1 MRLIDLRSDTV
12 TRPTPAMREA
22 MARAE
27 VGDDVYGEDPTVA
40 RLEERSADLLGKEAA
55 LFVPSGTMA
64 NQIAL
69 GVLAR
74 GGDEVVCEAGAHCFA
89 FEGGALAALW
99 GVQARTTLG
108 ERGVLDPVAVEAAIR
123 PDDPHYPRT
132 RAVAIENTH
141 NRGGGKAWSLAAVRA
156 VGDVAA
162 RRGLALYMVGA
173 RLLNAVVATGTSA
186 RDYAAPATLASMCFS
201 KGLGAPV
208 GSVLA
213 GPRPLIQEG
222 RRLRKR
228 RGSETS
234 SRSSPAP
241 GSSFRSRRTSS
252 SSPSRGAARPSCPA
266 ASARLACCATRRARA
281 PSSCA
286 SSPTSTSRPPTS
298 RRRRAGWRR
307 WSAHSAHWSV
317 PRAWGVGSGP
327 GGCVL
332 AWSDGHDHAPAH
344 RTHRDVVLGHRVRI
358 GAGGEDGVGA
368 GGDLGT
374 RPSPRPSPRSAGR
387 GGNSGDLDVAPPHPS
402 PLPRRGRGRKADLDL
417 DAIHRRRAP
426 RVRARRAVPPPG
438 REPGAGEAR
447 RGGTGRPAHRRGP
460 PPLR

>member
-99 GVQARTTLG
+99 GIQARTILG

-141 NRGGGKAWSLAAVRA
+141 NRGGGKAWPVAAVRA
-156 VGDVAA
+156 VGEVAA
-162 RRGLALYMVGA
+162 RRGLALYMDGA

-228 RGSETS
+228 LGGGMRQAGIV
-234 SRSSPAP
+234 
-241 GSSFRSRRTSS
+241 
-252 SSPSRGAARPSCPA
+252 AAA
-266 ASARLACCATRRARA
+266 GLFALEHHVARLAEDHAHAARLGDLLSQLPGA
-281 PSSCA
+281 RLQFPVETNLLFVAFEGRSAAELSARFREVGVLCN
-286 SSPTSTSRPPTS
+286 PEGSRPELVRFVTHLDVS
-298 RRRRAGWRR
+298 ASDIEEAARRVA
-307 WSAHSAHWSV
+307 AV
-317 PRAWGVGSGP
+317 
-327 GGCVL
+327 
-332 AWSDGHDHAPAH
+332 
-344 RTHRDVVLGHRVRI
+344 
-358 GAGGEDGVGA
+358 VGA
-368 GGDLGT
+368 
-374 RPSPRPSPRSAGR
+374 
-387 GGNSGDLDVAPPHPS
+387 
-402 PLPRRGRGRKADLDL
+402 
-417 DAIHRRRAP
+417 
-426 RVRARRAVPPPG
+426 
-438 REPGAGEAR
+438 
-447 RGGTGRPAHRRGP
+447 
-460 PPLR
+460 

>member
-74 GGDEVVCEAGAHCFA
+74 GGDEIVCEAGAHCFA

-99 GVQARTTLG
+99 GIQARTILG

-132 RAVAIENTH
+132 RAIAIENTH
-141 NRGGGKAWSLAAVRA
+141 NRGGGKAWPVAAVRA
-156 VGDVAA
+156 VGEVAA
-162 RRGLALYMVGA
+162 RRGLALYMDGA

-228 RGSETS
+228 LGGGMRQAGIV
-234 SRSSPAP
+234 
-241 GSSFRSRRTSS
+241 
-252 SSPSRGAARPSCPA
+252 AAA
-266 ASARLACCATRRARA
+266 GLFALEHHVARLAEDHAHAARLGDLLSQLPGA
-281 PSSCA
+281 RLQFPVETNLLFVAFEGHSAAELSARFREAGVLCN
-286 SSPTSTSRPPTS
+286 PEGSRPELVRFVTHLDVS
-298 RRRRAGWRR
+298 ASDIEEAARRVA
-307 WSAHSAHWSV
+307 AV
-317 PRAWGVGSGP
+317 
-327 GGCVL
+327 
-332 AWSDGHDHAPAH
+332 
-344 RTHRDVVLGHRVRI
+344 
-358 GAGGEDGVGA
+358 VGA
-368 GGDLGT
+368 
-374 RPSPRPSPRSAGR
+374 
-387 GGNSGDLDVAPPHPS
+387 
-402 PLPRRGRGRKADLDL
+402 
-417 DAIHRRRAP
+417 
-426 RVRARRAVPPPG
+426 
-438 REPGAGEAR
+438 
-447 RGGTGRPAHRRGP
+447 
-460 PPLR
+460 

>member
-99 GVQARTTLG
+99 GIQARTIPG

-132 RAVAIENTH
+132 RAIAIENTH
-141 NRGGGKAWSLAAVRA
+141 NRGGGKAWPVAAVRA
-156 VGDVAA
+156 VGEVAA
-162 RRGLALYMVGA
+162 RRRLALYMDGA
-173 RLLNAVVATGTSA
+173 RLMNAVVATGTSA

-228 RGSETS
+228 LGGGMRQAGIV
-234 SRSSPAP
+234 
-241 GSSFRSRRTSS
+241 
-252 SSPSRGAARPSCPA
+252 AAA
-266 ASARLACCATRRARA
+266 GLFALEHHVARLAEDHAHAARLGDLLSQLPGA
-281 PSSCA
+281 RLQFPVETNLLFVAFEGRSAAELSARFREVGVLCN
-286 SSPTSTSRPPTS
+286 PEGSRPELVRFVTHLDVS
-298 RRRRAGWRR
+298 ASDIEEAARRVA
-307 WSAHSAHWSV
+307 AV
-317 PRAWGVGSGP
+317 
-327 GGCVL
+327 
-332 AWSDGHDHAPAH
+332 
-344 RTHRDVVLGHRVRI
+344 
-358 GAGGEDGVGA
+358 VGA
-368 GGDLGT
+368 
-374 RPSPRPSPRSAGR
+374 
-387 GGNSGDLDVAPPHPS
+387 
-402 PLPRRGRGRKADLDL
+402 
-417 DAIHRRRAP
+417 
-426 RVRARRAVPPPG
+426 
-438 REPGAGEAR
+438 
-447 RGGTGRPAHRRGP
+447 
-460 PPLR
+460 

>member
-99 GVQARTTLG
+99 GVQARTILG

-162 RRGLALYMVGA
+162 RRGLALYMDGA

-228 RGSETS
+228 LGGGMRQAGILAAAGLFALEHHVA
-234 SRSSPAP
+234 RLVEDHAH
-241 GSSFRSRRTSS
+241 
-252 SSPSRGAARPSCPA
+252 AARLGDLLSQLPG
-266 ASARLACCATRRARA
+266 ARLQFPVETNLLFVAFEGRSAAELSGRFRQAGVLCN
-281 PSSCA
+281 PEG
-286 SSPTSTSRPPTS
+286 SRPELVRFVTHLDVS
-298 RRRRAGWRR
+298 ASDIEEAARRVA
-307 WSAHSAHWSV
+307 AV
-317 PRAWGVGSGP
+317 
-327 GGCVL
+327 
-332 AWSDGHDHAPAH
+332 
-344 RTHRDVVLGHRVRI
+344 
-358 GAGGEDGVGA
+358 VGA
-368 GGDLGT
+368 
-374 RPSPRPSPRSAGR
+374 
-387 GGNSGDLDVAPPHPS
+387 
-402 PLPRRGRGRKADLDL
+402 
-417 DAIHRRRAP
+417 
-426 RVRARRAVPPPG
+426 
-438 REPGAGEAR
+438 
-447 RGGTGRPAHRRGP
+447 
-460 PPLR
+460 

>member
-99 GVQARTTLG
+99 GIQARTIPG

-141 NRGGGKAWSLAAVRA
+141 NRGGGKAWPVAAVRA
-156 VGDVAA
+156 VGEVAA
-162 RRGLALYMVGA
+162 RRRLALYMDGA
-173 RLLNAVVATGTSA
+173 RLMNAVVATGTSA

-228 RGSETS
+228 LGGGMRQAGIV
-234 SRSSPAP
+234 
-241 GSSFRSRRTSS
+241 
-252 SSPSRGAARPSCPA
+252 AAA
-266 ASARLACCATRRARA
+266 GLFALEHHVARLAEDHAHAARLGDLLSQLPGA
-281 PSSCA
+281 RLQFPVETNLLFVAFEGRSAAELSARFREVGVLCN
-286 SSPTSTSRPPTS
+286 PEGSRPELVRFVTHLDVS
-298 RRRRAGWRR
+298 ASDIEEAARRVA
-307 WSAHSAHWSV
+307 AV
-317 PRAWGVGSGP
+317 
-327 GGCVL
+327 
-332 AWSDGHDHAPAH
+332 
-344 RTHRDVVLGHRVRI
+344 
-358 GAGGEDGVGA
+358 VGA
-368 GGDLGT
+368 
-374 RPSPRPSPRSAGR
+374 
-387 GGNSGDLDVAPPHPS
+387 
-402 PLPRRGRGRKADLDL
+402 
-417 DAIHRRRAP
+417 
-426 RVRARRAVPPPG
+426 
-438 REPGAGEAR
+438 
-447 RGGTGRPAHRRGP
+447 
-460 PPLR
+460 

>member
-99 GVQARTTLG
+99 GVQARTILG
-108 ERGVLDPVAVEAAIR
+108 ERGILDPVAVEAAIR

-162 RRGLALYMVGA
+162 RRGLALYMDGA

-228 RGSETS
+228 LGGGMRQAGIL
-234 SRSSPAP
+234 
-241 GSSFRSRRTSS
+241 
-252 SSPSRGAARPSCPA
+252 AAA
-266 ASARLACCATRRARA
+266 GLFALEHHVARLAEDHAHAARLGDLLSQLPGA
-281 PSSCA
+281 RLQFPVETNLLFVAFEGRSAAELSGRFRQAGVLCN
-286 SSPTSTSRPPTS
+286 PEGSRPELVRFVTHLDVS
-298 RRRRAGWRR
+298 ASDIEEAARRVA
-307 WSAHSAHWSV
+307 AV
-317 PRAWGVGSGP
+317 
-327 GGCVL
+327 
-332 AWSDGHDHAPAH
+332 
-344 RTHRDVVLGHRVRI
+344 
-358 GAGGEDGVGA
+358 VGA
-368 GGDLGT
+368 
-374 RPSPRPSPRSAGR
+374 
-387 GGNSGDLDVAPPHPS
+387 
-402 PLPRRGRGRKADLDL
+402 
-417 DAIHRRRAP
+417 
-426 RVRARRAVPPPG
+426 
-438 REPGAGEAR
+438 
-447 RGGTGRPAHRRGP
+447 
-460 PPLR
+460 